1 MNDNKLTWAER
12 LQGFAA
18 RMLGRLPAWLQVLL
32 SGRRRL
38 SIGGKQFDPCL
49 QLMLSIS
56 RRRNPYGLCEPDH
69 VTARARFR
77 REVLVFEGPKTPVGD
92 VRNFEIKGEMG
103 PLRARL
109 YTPDT
114 HAPSSGG
121 RRLLVFLHG
130 GGFVIGDLDTHDEAC
145 RLLCKHA
152 DTLVLSIEYRLAPE
166 HPYPAP
172 LDDALASFI
181 WAQEH
186 AAEFGADSA
195 RISVGGDSA
204 GGNLSAVITQERAR
218 EGRPPAAQLLI
229 YPATD
234 GSEQSRSC
242 ESRRLFG
249 EGLFITNTDYET
261 FGRHYTDASGVEHD
275 NVRVSPQ
282 YATDLHGLP
291 PALVVTAGFD
301 LLHDE
306 GEAYYAA
313 MKSAAAAE
321 LGAEEAARRFVL
333 LPFDEL
339 SHGFINML
347 GVCPSARKAMIEIAR
362 AWRALLDTNGR

>member
-1 MNDNKLTWAER
+1 MNEHKLTWVER
-12 LQGFAA
+12 LEGFAA
-18 RMLGRLPAWLQVLL
+18 RRLGRLPAWLQVLL
-32 SGRRRL
+32 SGGRRISR
-38 SIGGKQFDPCL
+38 GGKQLDPCL

-69 VTARARFR
+69 LTARARFR
-77 REVLVFEGPKTPVGD
+77 SEVLIFEGPKTNVGD
-92 VRNFEIKGEMG
+92 VRELEINGAMG

-109 YTPDT
+109 YTPAT
-114 HAPSSGG
+114 NAPEGS

-145 RLLCKHA
+145 RLLCAHA
-152 DTLVLSIEYRLAPE
+152 DTLVLSVEYRLAPE

-172 LDDALASFI
+172 LDDALAAFT

-186 AAEFGADSA
+186 AAQLGADPA
-195 RISVGGDSA
+195 RVSVGGDSA
-204 GGNLSAVITQERAR
+204 GGNLSAVITQTRAR
-218 EGRPPAAQLLI
+218 EGRPPSAQLLI

-234 GSEQSRSC
+234 GSEASRSC
-242 ESRRLFG
+242 ESRSLFG
-249 EGLFITNTDYET
+249 EGLFITNADYEA
-261 FGRHYTDASGVEHD
+261 FGRHYTGASEVEHD
-275 NVRVSPQ
+275 NVRVSPLR
-282 YATDLHGLP
+282 ATDLSGLP

-313 MKSAAAAE
+313 MKAAAAAA
-321 LGAEEAARRFVL
+321 LGAEEAERRFVVL
-333 LPFDEL
+333 RFDEL

-362 AWRALLDTNGR
+362 AWRALLDANGR

>member
-1 MNDNKLTWAER
+1 MNEHKLTRAEQ
-12 LQGFAA
+12 LQGLAA
-18 RMLGRLPAWLQVLL
+18 RKLGRLPAWLQLVL

-38 SIGGKQFDPCL
+38 SIGGKQLDPCL

-56 RRRNPYGLCEPDH
+56 RRRNSYGLCEPDH

-77 REVLVFEGPKTPVGD
+77 SEVLVFEGPKTPVGD
-92 VRNFEIKGEMG
+92 VRDFEIKGATG

-109 YTPDT
+109 YTPET
-114 HAPSSGG
+114 NAPASR
-121 RRLLVFLHG
+121 RRLLLFLHG

-172 LDDALASFI
+172 LDDALAAFT

-186 AAEFGADSA
+186 PAELEADPA

-204 GGNLSAVITQERAR
+204 GGNLSAVVTQARTR
-218 EGRPPAAQLLI
+218 EGQPPSAQLLI

-234 GSEQSRSC
+234 GSEESRSF

-249 EGLFITNTDYET
+249 EGLLITNADYET

-275 NVRVSPQ
+275 NVRVSPLR
-282 YATDLHGLP
+282 ANDLSGLP

-313 MKSAAAAE
+313 MKAAAAAE
-321 LGAEEAARRFVL
+321 VGAEEAERRFVL

-339 SHGFINML
+339 AHGFINML
-347 GVCPSARKAMIEIAR
+347 GVCPSARKAMVEIAL